1 MQDTTVRSLNLVE
14 FAESYNDFLI
24 TVVIPICQ
32 WVTHYLACTDISLV
46 HSLYEVFHV
55 PCGNF
60 QLQVPVVNCRAP
72 SSTPRCIPDRTVPGF
87 QYLVPGVWNVC
98 VALPPAGSSP
108 ALERGVQTLL
118 MPLHRLLTYYRY
130 SNSNN
135 VYFRIDIPQT
145 RSSPWTEVDINNSPT
160 DTFWQR
166 APGTSFE
173 HEWRTFCKS
182 WCRNVKHPNLTRAD
196 TTS

>member
-24 TVVIPICQ
+24 TVEIPICQ

-72 SSTPRCIPDRTVPGF
+72 SSTPRCIPDRTVPGTRF
-87 QYLVPGVWNVC
+87 SVPGTWC
-98 VALPPAGSSP
+98 LKCMCGASSSWLQSCAGKRGPDLAHAAASFAYLLP
-108 ALERGVQTLL
+108 V
-118 MPLHRLLTYYRY
+118 
-130 SNSNN
+130 
-135 VYFRIDIPQT
+135 F
-145 RSSPWTEVDINNSPT
+145 
-160 DTFWQR
+160 
-166 APGTSFE
+166 
-173 HEWRTFCKS
+173 
-182 WCRNVKHPNLTRAD
+182 
-196 TTS
+196 